1 MIEHERLIEGIQKAW
16 SELTPEEREIVHK
29 TLFAGEVC
37 IPRSQYEMM
46 TQMQKELIHELEVLR
61 EVCKRPIKIETK
73 AKPIK
78 VIEREEIV
86 ERIPEK
92 IEHKH
97 IKRVVKKTP
106 ALSKFIKNIEKHIGE
121 PIHTISEKLKGFV
134 GEIEEKFKHALEK
147 VI

>member
-16 SELTPEEREIVHK
+16 SELTPEEKEIVHK
-29 TLFAGEVC
+29 TLFAGEIC

-46 TQMQKELIHELEVLR
+46 TQRQKELMHELEVLR
-61 EVCKRPIKIETK
+61 EVCRRPIKVEMK

-78 VIEREEIV
+78 IIEREEVI

-92 IEHKH
+92 IKHEHV
-97 IKRVVKKTP
+97 KRIAKKTP
-106 ALSKFIKNIEKHIGE
+106 ALSKFIKSIEKHVGK

-134 GEIEEKFKHALEK
+134 GEIEEKFKHALER

>member
-16 SELTPEEREIVHK
+16 SELTPEEKEIVHR

-37 IPRSQYEMM
+37 IPRSQYKMLM
-46 TQMQKELIHELEVLR
+46 HELEVLR
-61 EVCKRPIKIETK
+61 EVCKRPIKIEMK

-78 VIEREEIV
+78 VIEREEVV
-86 ERIPEK
+86 ERIPERIK
-92 IEHKH
+92 HEHV
-97 IKRVVKKTP
+97 KRVAKKTP
-106 ALSKFIKNIEKHIGE
+106 ALSKFIKSIEKHVGE

-134 GEIEEKFKHALEK
+134 GEIEEKFKHALER